1 MFWKLIIIEAI
12 FKNSVEEQMNWF
24 FLACLS
30 LFFSFLLLNFQTISL
45 RYLTPHHILIISDS
59 FCRWGMGRRQRVS
72 PDFYPMKKIRI
83 ITIFNGMILGYFP
96 VWVKQSLPSY
106 FRSRLLTLNHRS
118 TCVDMSSEVIREI
131 VLECIGEQQGDRLE
145 PEVLQYIVDILQKDD
160 VQDILE
166 GVPPFLI
173 DSKVAQNEEE
183 AKQASEQV
191 LLSFI
196 DYRFHIE
203 NSIIIMII
211 YCHIWWWLFI

>member
-1 MFWKLIIIEAI
+1 
-12 FKNSVEEQMNWF
+12 
-24 FLACLS
+24 
-30 LFFSFLLLNFQTISL
+30 
-45 RYLTPHHILIISDS
+45 
-59 FCRWGMGRRQRVS
+59 
-72 PDFYPMKKIRI
+72 
-83 ITIFNGMILGYFP
+83 
-96 VWVKQSLPSY
+96 
-106 FRSRLLTLNHRS
+106 
-118 TCVDMSSEVIREI
+118 MSSEVIREI

-211 YCHIWWWLFI
+211 YCHIW